1 MPDVFDSPQ
10 INFYVEDVELTA
22 RFYRESF
29 GFTETFRTPDQGP
42 PIHVELRLGHI
53 TLGVAD
59 IDALRQ
65 MHGIVAGAGRPRAE
79 LVIWTEDVDRVYAD
93 LAAKNVTTLSPP
105 HDFLESLRAAWVAD
119 PDGNPVQIV
128 TRRS

>member
-1 MPDVFDSPQ
+1 MFDSPQ

>member
-1 MPDVFDSPQ
+1 MFDSPQ

-22 RFYRESF
+22 RFYQESF

-42 PIHVELRLGHI
+42 PIHVELRLGQF

-79 LVIWTEDVDRVYAD
+79 LVIWTEDVDRRVCGPRSQERHNAQP
-93 LAAKNVTTLSPP
+93 AARFP
-105 HDFLESLRAAWVAD
+105 RVA
-119 PDGNPVQIV
+119 PGRLGRGP
-128 TRRS
+128 RR

>member
-1 MPDVFDSPQ
+1 MFDSPQ

-22 RFYRESF
+22 RFYYESF

-79 LVIWTEDVDRVYAD
+79 LVIWTEDVDGVYAD
-93 LAAKNVTTLSPP
+93 LATKNVTTLSPP
-105 HDFLESLRAAWVAD
+105 HDILESLRAAWVAD

>member
-1 MPDVFDSPQ
+1 MFDSPQ

-22 RFYRESF
+22 RFYYESF
-29 GFTETFRTPDQGP
+29 DFTETFRTPDQGP
-42 PIHVELRLGHI
+42 PIHVELRLGQF

-79 LVIWTEDVDRVYAD
+79 LVIWTEDVDGVYAD
-93 LAAKNVTTLSPP
+93 LATKNVTTLSPP
-105 HDFLESLRAAWVAD
+105 HDFLESLGAAWVAD

>member
-1 MPDVFDSPQ
+1 MFDSPQ

-22 RFYRESF
+22 RFYQESF
-29 GFTETFRTPDQGP
+29 DFTETFRTPDQGP

-79 LVIWTEDVDRVYAD
+79 LVIWTEDVDGVYAD
-93 LAAKNVTTLSPP
+93 LAANNVTTLSPP

-119 PDGNPVQIV
+119 PDGNPGQIV